1 MQLKLKLSIL
11 SVLLLGAVLSSA
23 AAIHSFAVVRRQA
36 SAAHPPVVA
45 QQYTD
50 YGNAAYILK
59 ESNGYVAVF
68 SSNPQKVL
76 QVTDIQ
82 VSGLRAADQALLE
95 NGIAA
100 IDRQALLEL
109 LEDLGS

>member
-11 SVLLLGAVLSSA
+11 SVLVLGALLSSA
-23 AAIHSFAVVRRQA
+23 AAIHSFAVIHRQTPA
-36 SAAHPPVVA
+36 VQPPVVA

-59 ESNGYVAVF
+59 ESDGYVAVF

-76 QVTDIQ
+76 QVTNIQ
-82 VSGLRAADQALLE
+82 VSSLRAADQALLE
-95 NGIAA
+95 NGITAT
-100 IDRQALLEL
+100 DRQALLEL